1 MLIFAEK
8 GGYEDFMLKEIN
20 EQPKAIKDTM
30 TSRIMEGKE
39 VTLDDISITKEYLDN
54 VDRVYIVACGTTY
67 HLWSNWKIRYR
78 KIS

>member
-1 MLIFAEK
+1 
-8 GGYEDFMLKEIN
+8 MLKEIN

-54 VDRVYIVACGTTY
+54 VDRVYIVACGNTY
-67 HLWSNWKIRYR
+67 HAGVIGKYAMT